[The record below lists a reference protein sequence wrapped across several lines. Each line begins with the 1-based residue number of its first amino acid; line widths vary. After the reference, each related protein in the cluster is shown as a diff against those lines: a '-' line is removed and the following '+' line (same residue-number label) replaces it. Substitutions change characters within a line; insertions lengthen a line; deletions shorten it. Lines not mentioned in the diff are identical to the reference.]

1 MLSVRGS
8 YCRRRGTRGSQ
19 PKARE
24 IEREGG
30 REEEREVK
38 RMNEDEDEDE
48 DASMPASRVRSPLH
62 GKGGIERC
70 MTRWTGQC
78 TSSEKQV
85 HSKDTNIT
93 FLRDPELHSALIDT
107 TTTTA
112 QRRQR
117 CEKQRER
124 RERTSRIADKQ
135 GSGTHV
141 TTIRGLEAGCRH
153 GVSGEVS
160 SHTFEWD

>member
-1 MLSVRGS
+1 MAA
-8 YCRRRGTRGSQ
+8 SQ
-19 PKARE
+19 KQARL
-24 IEREGG
+24 GG
-30 REEEREVK
+30 RERDEEREVK
-38 RMNEDEDEDE
+38 RKNEDEDEDEDE

-78 TSSEKQV
+78 TSSDKQV

-117 CEKQRER
+117 CEKQRKR